1 MTPAPDRLVAA
12 RNLLMQCRAVAT
24 TPNRATLD
32 GVTPDR
38 AILKHVMLD
47 QRLFAAV
54 TVGSY
59 SSTMAR
65 LYSAQVMGLP
75 R

>member
-1 MTPAPDRLVAA
+1 MTPAPHRLVAA
-12 RNLLMQCRAVAT
+12 RNLLMQCRPVAT

-32 GVTPDR
+32 SVPVDGATLNRV
-38 AILKHVMLD
+38 ALHQQV
-47 QRLFAAV
+47 FAAV

-65 LYSAQVMGLP
+65 LRSAQVMGLL